1 MTVLLIATIVVASA
15 SIFAIGCVAHV
26 LISFRRSGHLLASR
40 VGRQPLALVVIA
52 GETSARRQP
61 SKARSVA
68 ARRQLRLQP
77 IAS

>member
-1 MTVLLIATIVVASA
+1 MSVLLVTAGVAALALIFTIGSVAY
-15 SIFAIGCVAHV
+15 V

-40 VGRQPLALVVIA
+40 IGRQPLALVVIA

-68 ARRQLRLQP
+68 AQRQLRLQP
-77 IAS
+77 LAS